1 MTAEKIWGIV
11 PAGGSGSRI
20 VDAGIKG
27 EGRVSVGGKLPKQ
40 FIRVGGVPILVKTL
54 KGLFNAGVLS
64 GITVPVKEEYI
75 GLARELIVEFGL
87 TDRKISFVPGGETRQ
102 ASVFNGLLEIEKT
115 GGADIVLVHDAARPA
130 VDPAV
135 VVTAVE
141 GARRYGAAAV
151 GVGATDS
158 TVLAKDLFIESYVPR
173 ERLFSVQTPQVFR
186 YDLIMKGHR
195 AALSDGITD
204 ATDDAGL
211 VLRIGKDVRIVPGS
225 PDNIKVTFRGDLDR
239 IR

>member
-1 MTAEKIWGIV
+1 MTAERIWGIV

-20 VDAGIKG
+20 ADSGIKG
-27 EGRVSVGGKLPKQ
+27 EGGISIDGKLPKQ

-54 KGLFNAGVLS
+54 KALFNAGVLS

-87 TDRKISFVPGGETRQ
+87 TDRNILFVTGGETRQ
-102 ASVFNGLLEIEKT
+102 ASVFNGLLSIEKM
-115 GGADIVLVHDAARPA
+115 GGADIVLIHDAARPIIA
-130 VDPAV
+130 PET
-135 VVTAVE
+135 VTAAVE
-141 GARRYGAAAV
+141 EARRFGAAAV

-158 TVLAKDLFIESYVPR
+158 SVLSKDLFIESYVPR
-173 ERLFSVQTPQVFR
+173 EKLFSVQTPQVFM
-186 YDLIMKGHR
+186 YDLIMEGHR

-211 VLRIGKDVRIVPGS
+211 VLRMGKKVRIVPGS
-225 PDNIKVTFRGDLDR
+225 PENIKVTFRGDLDR